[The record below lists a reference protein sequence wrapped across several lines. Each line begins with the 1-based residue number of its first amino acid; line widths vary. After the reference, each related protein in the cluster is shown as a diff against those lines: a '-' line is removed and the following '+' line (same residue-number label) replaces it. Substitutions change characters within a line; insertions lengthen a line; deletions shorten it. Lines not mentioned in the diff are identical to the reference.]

1 MPWWVPAPHAGAAG
15 PGHTMAKVPRIP
27 LLAGSRVQLV
37 TVDDD
42 AVLLAPPPPLEPLAD
57 VGAAVAEALRYP
69 LSGASLGQLVTPGG
83 RVTIVVEPSL
93 LPLPGAPADPR
104 QDALA
109 AVIDELAR
117 LGMRGE
123 RHTVLV
129 AGGLER
135 RSGRTEREAV
145 LRPARAHSFR
155 GVVAVHDCTDDA
167 LRELLDGGGVATG
180 MRINP
185 HLLDTDLVVVVTAA
199 ETADRGG
206 AAALLGACDADTIA
220 SPPPGPSLLEP
231 SASPARALGATIEK
245 AVTAHVPVIGA
256 SLVLDHPR
264 LAGRYRGYP
273 SSNDT
278 VRDATR
284 SPFRPLLNAM
294 PGGVRRLLLQR
305 MGRELHATAVLAG
318 PPSVAHTEAL
328 LRGIALRGRR
338 LDEPVD
344 SIVVPLPWKA
354 PHQPR
359 ESLNPITVTATGLGI
374 ALRLWRD
381 ASPLREGGTIVLL
394 HDFHRTFG
402 SGPQEPYRALFHAL
416 RDERDPGLVATARAA
431 AREDPRALAS
441 YRSGRAPHPL
451 LPFSDWDSC
460 GPVLARA
467 GRVIVAGC
475 RDAAAARALG
485 FVPSHNA
492 ATALEMARGV
502 AGGTHRLG
510 VLLAP
515 PYAPLLVGGAGA

>member
-1 MPWWVPAPHAGAAG
+1 MRAAFSIASASKKPNPFPA
-15 PGHTMAKVPRIP
+15 AKPVCPFD
-27 LLAGSRVQLV
+27 S
-37 TVDDD
+37 
-42 AVLLAPPPPLEPLAD
+42 
-57 VGAAVAEALRYP
+57 
-69 LSGASLGQLVTPGG
+69 S
-83 RVTIVVEPSL
+83 
-93 LPLPGAPADPR
+93 
-104 QDALA
+104 
-109 AVIDELAR
+109 
-117 LGMRGE
+117 
-123 RHTVLV
+123 
-129 AGGLER
+129 
-135 RSGRTEREAV
+135 
-145 LRPARAHSFR
+145 
-155 GVVAVHDCTDDA
+155 C
-167 LRELLDGGGVATG
+167 LLDGGGVATG

-305 MGRELHATAVLAG
+305 MGRELRATAVLAG

-402 SGPQEPYRALFHAL
+402 SGPQEPYRTLFTRCGTSAT
-416 RDERDPGLVATARAA
+416 RDSSQPREQRPARIPVRLPPIAGVAPPT
-431 AREDPRALAS
+431 LCS
-441 YRSGRAPHPL
+441 RSPTGT
-451 LPFSDWDSC
+451 
-460 GPVLARA
+460 RA
-467 GRVIVAGC
+467 GRC
-475 RDAAAARALG
+475 SHERDG
-485 FVPSHNA
+485 
-492 ATALEMARGV
+492 
-502 AGGTHRLG
+502 
-510 VLLAP
+510 
-515 PYAPLLVGGAGA
+515 